1 MQDCRCL
8 LFACPQRENC
18 CTACL
23 SNGVR
28 MRMPPFTSASAWLVR
43 RGALAG
49 RAARRT
55 LGAIGMLAFLATPA
69 HAVSVADIEQL
80 SRAGLGDEVLIAL
93 IQTDNTVF
101 PLDAERILELRAAGV
116 SEQVIIAMLR
126 NGRSAPPNET
136 HGTSVGPNGSP
147 DGTSY
152 APDGTPYVAPNFSS
166 APSNHHSPDTV
177 YDDPTSGEVPPAPV
191 VVQVQQPPPAVPVVY
206 MPYPVVVGG
215 QRGASHGA
223 AVPPPYRG
231 FGRFINNG
239 WVDHGGSHR
248 TSP

>member
-1 MQDCRCL
+1 
-8 LFACPQRENC
+8 
-18 CTACL
+18 
-23 SNGVR
+23 
-28 MRMPPFTSASAWLVR
+28 MRMPPFTSAPARFVR
-43 RGALAG
+43 RGTLAG

-55 LGAIGMLAFLATPA
+55 LGAIGMLAVLATPA

-136 HGTSVGPNGSP
+136 HATSVGPNVSP

-166 APSNHHSPDTV
+166 APSNPYGPDTV
-177 YDDPTSGEVPPAPV
+177 YDDPTSGEVPPAPPV
-191 VVQVQQPPPAVPVVY
+191 VVQVQQPPAAAPVVY
-206 MPYPVVVGG
+206 VPYPVVVGSR
-215 QRGASHGA
+215 RGAPHGA
-223 AVPPPYRG
+223 APPPYRG
-231 FGRFINNG
+231 FGRFINDG
-239 WVDHGGSHR
+239 WVDHGRSHR